1 MPNVRV
7 AGAATVRERGCA
19 RGGADRS
26 LTLAAPE
33 IRGPGRVRNPSVRRS
48 R

>member
-1 MPNVRV
+1 MRHSFSLKLL
-7 AGAATVRERGCA
+7 VRERGCA

-33 IRGPGRVRNPSVRRS
+33 IRGGAPAAEPTAR
-48 R
+48 